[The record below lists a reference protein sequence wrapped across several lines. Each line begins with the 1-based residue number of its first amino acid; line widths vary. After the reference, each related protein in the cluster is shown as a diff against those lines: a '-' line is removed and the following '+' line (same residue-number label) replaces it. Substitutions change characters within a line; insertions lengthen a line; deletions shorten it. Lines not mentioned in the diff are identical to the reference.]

1 MYGNGFIVIFFV
13 IMIPVLLIV
22 LGAILVIKII
32 QNNDRN
38 NSGQRYNQALD
49 ILNQRYARGEIT
61 EDEYKQIK
69 RTLNEK

>member
-1 MYGNGFIVIFFV
+1 MSGYGFIVIFFV

-32 QNNDRN
+32 HNNDRN

-69 RTLNEK
+69 RTLNE